1 MPQLENTMAAQ
12 MLTQTQQS
20 LSSVALPGTWK
31 LGAGRAITLA
41 PREDAVLRV
50 AHGGLWVTFEGYHGN
65 SPTDS
70 GDHFLTVG
78 QQVTVQ
84 AGQRVVLEPMGVTRS
99 APAYF
104 NWEPLPALVAQPLR
118 ATSRW
123 QMAVV
128 QPLADLRLAALMGLG
143 AVGRLVAGV
152 FGLAGD
158 LALGRDRTA
167 LAACAF
173 NAQAKACRAHGA
185 MS

>member
-1 MPQLENTMAAQ
+1 MAAQ

-20 LSSVALPGTWK
+20 LSSAALPGTWK

-50 AHGGLWVTFEGYHGN
+50 AHGRVWLTFEGQHGN
-65 SPTDS
+65 APADS
-70 GDHFLTVG
+70 GDHFLDVG

-84 AGQRVVLEPMGVTRS
+84 AGQRVVLESMSPQRS

-123 QMAVV
+123 HMAVI

-185 MS
+185 IS

>member
-1 MPQLENTMAAQ
+1 MAAQ

-20 LSSVALPGTWK
+20 LSSAALTGTWK

-50 AHGGLWVTFEGYHGN
+50 AHGGLWVTFEGQYGN
-65 SPTDS
+65 APADS

-84 AGQRVVLEPMGVTRS
+84 AGQRVVLEPMGTRRS
-99 APAYF
+99 SPAYF

-123 QMAVV
+123 QLAVV

-158 LALGRDRTA
+158 VALGRDRTA

>member
-1 MPQLENTMAAQ
+1 MAAQ

-20 LSSVALPGTWK
+20 LTSAALPGTWK

-50 AHGGLWVTFEGYHGN
+50 AHGCLWVTFEGQHGN
-65 SPTDS
+65 SPVDS
-70 GDHFLTVG
+70 GDHFLCVG

-84 AGQRVVLEPMGVTRS
+84 AGQRVVLEPMGASRS
-99 APAYF
+99 APVYF
-104 NWEPLPALVAQPLR
+104 NWEPLPARVAQPLR

-123 QMAVV
+123 QLAVV

-143 AVGRLVAGV
+143 AVGRLAAGV

-158 LALGRDRTA
+158 LVLGRDRKA

>member
-1 MPQLENTMAAQ
+1 MAQ
-12 MLTQTQQS
+12 QTLTQTQQS
-20 LSSVALPGTWK
+20 LSSAALPGTWK

-50 AHGGLWVTFEGYHGN
+50 AHGRMWVTFEGAHGL
-65 SPTDS
+65 SPADS
-70 GDHFLTVG
+70 GDHFLDVG
-78 QQVTVQ
+78 QQLTVQ
-84 AGQRVVLEPMGVTRS
+84 AGQRVVLEAMNAQRS

-104 NWEPLPALVAQPLR
+104 NWEALPAVMAQPLR

-128 QPLADLRLAALMGLG
+128 QPLADLRLAVLLGLG
-143 AVGRLVAGV
+143 AVGRLAAGV

-158 LALGRDRTA
+158 VAGNLVSRRDRTA

>member
-1 MPQLENTMAAQ
+1 
-12 MLTQTQQS
+12 
-20 LSSVALPGTWK
+20 
-31 LGAGRAITLA
+31 
-41 PREDAVLRV
+41 VLRV

-65 SPTDS
+65 SPADS
-70 GDHFLTVG
+70 GDHFLSVG
-78 QQVTVQ
+78 QQLTVQ
-84 AGQRVVLEPMGVTRS
+84 AGQRVVLEPMGATRSLRNTSHS

-158 LALGRDRTA
+158 VALGRDRRA

-185 MS
+185 IS

>member
-1 MPQLENTMAAQ
+1 MAAQ

-20 LSSVALPGTWK
+20 LSSAALPGTWK

-41 PREDAVLRV
+41 PREDAILRV
-50 AHGGLWVTFEGYHGN
+50 GHGALWVTFEGQYGN
-65 SPTDS
+65 SPADS

-84 AGQRVVLEPMGVTRS
+84 AGQRVVLEPMGATRS

-104 NWEPLPALVAQPLR
+104 NWEPLPALVAPPLR

-143 AVGRLVAGV
+143 AAGRLVAGV

-158 LALGRDRTA
+158 VALGRDRTA

>member
-1 MPQLENTMAAQ
+1 MAAQ
-12 MLTQTQQS
+12 MHTQTQQS

-50 AHGGLWVTFEGYHGN
+50 AHGSLWVTFEGHYGN
-65 SPTDS
+65 APADS

-84 AGQRVVLEPMGVTRS
+84 AGQRVVLEPMGATRS

-104 NWEPLPALVAQPLR
+104 NWEPVPALVAQPLR

-128 QPLADLRLAALMGLG
+128 QPLADLRLATLMGLG
-143 AVGRLVAGV
+143 AVGRLAAGV

-158 LALGRDRTA
+158 LALGRERTA